1 MDEFNS
7 IIPSISCPNST
18 GFANHS
24 PVDFDDNQMALIELA
39 RETEATRFEMSNNIK
54 AQIANHPLY
63 PNLVSAYI
71 ECRKVV
77 LPPEM
82 ASLLEEVTKETHS
95 TVSNGAD
102 PELDEFMTS
111 YCEVLHRCK
120 EKLSK
125 PFDEA
130 KSFLSNIEFQLSNL
144 CKETFAST
152 TSSSLTSFNYH
163 SADDGDATLDED
175 VSCEVEATEN
185 QESLGTC
192 QGDHELKEM
201 LMRKYSGYLSS
212 LRKDFLR
219 KRRKGKLP
227 KDARMVL
234 VDWWN
239 THYISFSMY
248 FLYYYLDECG
258 CSVYSI
264 RNKKTLGPSQEC
276 ENQEIKPPEF
286 LSFCITSIQRKT
298 RKRSYQK
305 LRD

>member
-7 IIPSISCPNST
+7 IIPSISCPNPT

-39 RETEATRFEMSNNIK
+39 RETEATRFEMSDNFK

-71 ECRKVV
+71 ACRKVV

-175 VSCEVEATEN
+175 VSCEVEATVN

-192 QGDHELKEM
+192 QGDHDLKEM

-219 KRRKGKLP
+219 KKRKGKLP

-239 THYISFSMY
+239 THYKWPYPMVI
-248 FLYYYLDECG
+248 
-258 CSVYSI
+258 
-264 RNKKTLGPSQEC
+264 
-276 ENQEIKPPEF
+276 
-286 LSFCITSIQRKT
+286 
-298 RKRSYQK
+298 
-305 LRD
+305 